1 MLSREEI
8 LSAYKEVNFPEKLF
22 DSSIKDIKNVIFFE
36 KSTQPSSA
44 KEKDTKQLSQSYVL
58 PWRLVQKNYP
68 DANNNKNTFNR
79 GVNFAPKEPLVEIK
93 VENFKLMHDKF
104 SIPIETGVIYL
115 KNNYGGIIGPFNLD
129 QLHNMY
135 KNKKVDSTF
144 EFRTIDIFSFKDS
157 DLFSFQSIKIINDE
171 KWIDSLI
178 DSPLL
183 KYSEL
188 SKNKKEEKKEVK
200 KEETKKEEPK
210 KEESKNESGDDRV
223 CRECGEKGH
232 ISYHCPKAKCYN
244 CGQYG
249 HKSFDCRKKR
259 GYQRGGRGG
268 YRSGYGGGG
277 YGKYR
282 ESNTKCYNCGKYG
295 HRSYDCDKPN
305 GKNCYICGKP
315 GHISNDC
322 PENK

>member
-22 DSSIKDIKNVIFFE
+22 DSSIKDIKNIIFFE

-44 KEKDTKQLSQSYVL
+44 KDKDTKQLSQSYFL

-79 GVNFAPKEPLVEIK
+79 GVNFAPKEPLIEIK
-93 VENFKLMHDKF
+93 VDNFKLLYDKF
-104 SIPIETGVIYL
+104 SIPVETGVIYL
-115 KNNYGGIIGPFNLD
+115 KNNYGGTNGPFNLD

-135 KNKKVDSTF
+135 KNKKLDSTF

-157 DLFSFQSIKIINDE
+157 DLFSFQSIKNINDE
-171 KWIDSLI
+171 KWVDSVI

-200 KEETKKEEPK
+200 KKIKKEEVKKEETKKEVK
-210 KEESKNESGDDRV
+210 KEEKDKKEDKKEEKKKDVQTEGKWEIVSKKKKKDNKDNKVGEEENNEIIGL
-223 CRECGEKGH
+223 
-232 ISYHCPKAKCYN
+232 KAKDSKEGN
-244 CGQYG
+244 KKGKKKKKGQFEDTNFELG
-249 HKSFDCRKKR
+249 FQIK
-259 GYQRGGRGG
+259 
-268 YRSGYGGGG
+268 
-277 YGKYR
+277 
-282 ESNTKCYNCGKYG
+282 
-295 HRSYDCDKPN
+295 
-305 GKNCYICGKP
+305 
-315 GHISNDC
+315 
-322 PENK
+322 

>member
-22 DSSIKDIKNVIFFE
+22 DSSTKDTKNIIFFE

-44 KEKDTKQLSQSYVL
+44 KDKDTKQLSQSYVL

-79 GVNFAPKEPLVEIK
+79 GVNFAPKEPLIEIK
-93 VENFKLMHDKF
+93 VDNFKLLYDKF
-104 SIPIETGVIYL
+104 SIPVETGVIYL
-115 KNNYGGIIGPFNLD
+115 KNNYGGTNGPFNLD

-135 KNKKVDSTF
+135 KNKKLDSTF

-157 DLFSFQSIKIINDE
+157 DLFSFQSIKNINDE
-171 KWIDSLI
+171 KWVDSVI

-200 KEETKKEEPK
+200 KEVKKEEVKKEETKKEVK
-210 KEESKNESGDDRV
+210 KEEKDKKEDKKEEKKKDVQTEGKWEVVSKKKKKDNKDNKGGEEENNEIIGL
-223 CRECGEKGH
+223 
-232 ISYHCPKAKCYN
+232 KAKDSKEGN
-244 CGQYG
+244 KKGKKKKKGQFEDTNFELG
-249 HKSFDCRKKR
+249 FQIK
-259 GYQRGGRGG
+259 
-268 YRSGYGGGG
+268 
-277 YGKYR
+277 
-282 ESNTKCYNCGKYG
+282 
-295 HRSYDCDKPN
+295 
-305 GKNCYICGKP
+305 
-315 GHISNDC
+315 
-322 PENK
+322 

>member
-93 VENFKLMHDKF
+93 IENFKLMYDKF
-104 SIPIETGVIYL
+104 SIPVETGVIYL

-157 DLFSFQSIKIINDE
+157 NLFSFQSIKIINDE
-171 KWIDSLI
+171 KWIDSVI

-188 SKNKKEEKKEVK
+188 SKNKKEEKKEEKKEVKKEVK
-200 KEETKKEEPK
+200 KEEIKKEEAKKDVK
-210 KEESKNESGDDRV
+210 KEEKDKKE
-223 CRECGEKGH
+223 EK
-232 ISYHCPKAKCYN
+232 KE
-244 CGQYG
+244 
-249 HKSFDCRKKR
+249 DKKEEKKKDE
-259 GYQRGGRGG
+259 QAQ
-268 YRSGYGGGG
+268 
-277 YGKYR
+277 GKW
-282 ESNTKCYNCGKYG
+282 EVVVKKKKKDNK
-295 HRSYDCDKPN
+295 
-305 GKNCYICGKP
+305 
-315 GHISNDC
+315 
-322 PENK
+322 ENKGGEEENNEIIGLKTKEPKEGNKKGKKKKKGQFEDTNFELGFQIK

>member
-22 DSSIKDIKNVIFFE
+22 DSSIKDIKNIIFFE

-44 KEKDTKQLSQSYVL
+44 KDKDTKQLSQSYVL

-79 GVNFAPKEPLVEIK
+79 GVNFAPKEPLIEIK
-93 VENFKLMHDKF
+93 VDNFKLLYDKF
-104 SIPIETGVIYL
+104 SIPVETGVIYL
-115 KNNYGGIIGPFNLD
+115 KNNYGGTNGPFNLD

-135 KNKKVDSTF
+135 KNKKLDSTF

-157 DLFSFQSIKIINDE
+157 DLFSFQSIKNINDE
-171 KWIDSLI
+171 KWVDSVI

-200 KEETKKEEPK
+200 KEVKKEEVKKEETKKEVK
-210 KEESKNESGDDRV
+210 KEEKDKKEDKKEEKKKDVQTEGKWEIVSKKKKKDNKDNKGGEEENNEIIGLKPKDSKEGNK
-223 CRECGEKGH
+223 KG
-232 ISYHCPKAKCYN
+232 KKKKK
-244 CGQYG
+244 GQFEDTNFELG
-249 HKSFDCRKKR
+249 FQIK
-259 GYQRGGRGG
+259 
-268 YRSGYGGGG
+268 
-277 YGKYR
+277 
-282 ESNTKCYNCGKYG
+282 
-295 HRSYDCDKPN
+295 
-305 GKNCYICGKP
+305 
-315 GHISNDC
+315 
-322 PENK
+322 

>member
-22 DSSIKDIKNVIFFE
+22 DSSIKDIKNIIFFE

-44 KEKDTKQLSQSYVL
+44 KDKDTKQLSQSYVL

-93 VENFKLMHDKF
+93 VDNFKLMYDKF
-104 SIPIETGVIYL
+104 SIPVETGVIYL
-115 KNNYGGIIGPFNLD
+115 KNNYGGTIGPFNLD

-135 KNKKVDSTF
+135 KNKKFDSTF

-157 DLFSFQSIKIINDE
+157 DLFSFQSIKNINDE
-171 KWIDSLI
+171 KWVDSVI

-188 SKNKKEEKKEVK
+188 SKNKKEEIKEEKKEVKKEVK
-200 KEETKKEEPK
+200 KEEIKKEEAKKDVK
-210 KEESKNESGDDRV
+210 KEEKDKKE
-223 CRECGEKGH
+223 EK
-232 ISYHCPKAKCYN
+232 KE
-244 CGQYG
+244 
-249 HKSFDCRKKR
+249 DKKEEKKKDE
-259 GYQRGGRGG
+259 QAQ
-268 YRSGYGGGG
+268 
-277 YGKYR
+277 GKW
-282 ESNTKCYNCGKYG
+282 EVVVKKKKKDNK
-295 HRSYDCDKPN
+295 
-305 GKNCYICGKP
+305 
-315 GHISNDC
+315 
-322 PENK
+322 ENKGGEEENNEIIGLKTKEPKEGNKKGKKKKKGQFEDTNFELGFQIK

>member
-22 DSSIKDIKNVIFFE
+22 DSSIKDIKNIIFFE

-93 VENFKLMHDKF
+93 VDNFKLMYDKF
-104 SIPIETGVIYL
+104 SIPVETGVIYL

-144 EFRTIDIFSFKDS
+144 EFRTIDIFSFKDA
-157 DLFSFQSIKIINDE
+157 DLFSFQSIKNINDE
-171 KWIDSLI
+171 KWIDSVI

-183 KYSEL
+183 KYSEI
-188 SKNKKEEKKEVK
+188 SKNNKEEKKEVK
-200 KEETKKEEPK
+200 KEETKKEETK
-210 KEESKNESGDDRV
+210 KEEIKKEETKKEETKKDVKKEEKDKKEDKKEDKKDEKKKDEQAQGKWEVVSK
-223 CRECGEKGH
+223 
-232 ISYHCPKAKCYN
+232 
-244 CGQYG
+244 
-249 HKSFDCRKKR
+249 KK
-259 GYQRGGRGG
+259 
-268 YRSGYGGGG
+268 
-277 YGKYR
+277 K
-282 ESNTKCYNCGKYG
+282 K
-295 HRSYDCDKPN
+295 
-305 GKNCYICGKP
+305 
-315 GHISNDC
+315 
-322 PENK
+322 ENKENKGGEEVNNEIIGLKPKDSKEGNKKGKKKKKGQFEDTNFELGFQIK

>member
-22 DSSIKDIKNVIFFE
+22 DSSIKDIKNIIFFE

-44 KEKDTKQLSQSYVL
+44 KDKDTKQLSQSYVL

-93 VENFKLMHDKF
+93 VDNFKLMYDKF
-104 SIPIETGVIYL
+104 SIPVETGVIYL
-115 KNNYGGIIGPFNLD
+115 KNNYGGTIGPFNLD

-135 KNKKVDSTF
+135 KNKKFDSTF

-157 DLFSFQSIKIINDE
+157 DLFSFQSIKNINDE
-171 KWIDSLI
+171 KWVDSVI

-188 SKNKKEEKKEVK
+188 SKNKKEEKKEEKKEVKKEVK
-200 KEETKKEEPK
+200 KEEIKKEEAKKDVK
-210 KEESKNESGDDRV
+210 KEEKDKKE
-223 CRECGEKGH
+223 EK
-232 ISYHCPKAKCYN
+232 KE
-244 CGQYG
+244 
-249 HKSFDCRKKR
+249 DKKEDKKEEKKKDE
-259 GYQRGGRGG
+259 QAQ
-268 YRSGYGGGG
+268 
-277 YGKYR
+277 GKW
-282 ESNTKCYNCGKYG
+282 EVVVKKKKKDNK
-295 HRSYDCDKPN
+295 
-305 GKNCYICGKP
+305 
-315 GHISNDC
+315 
-322 PENK
+322 ENKGGEEENNEIIGLKTKEPKEGNKKGKKKKKGQFEDTNFELGFQIK

>member
-22 DSSIKDIKNVIFFE
+22 DSSIKDIKNIIFFE

-44 KEKDTKQLSQSYVL
+44 KDKDTKQLSQSYVL

-93 VENFKLMHDKF
+93 VDNFKLMYDKF
-104 SIPIETGVIYL
+104 SIPVETGVIYL
-115 KNNYGGIIGPFNLD
+115 KNNYGGTIGPFNLD

-135 KNKKVDSTF
+135 KNKKFDSTF

-157 DLFSFQSIKIINDE
+157 DLFSFQSIKNINDE
-171 KWIDSLI
+171 KWVDSVI

-188 SKNKKEEKKEVK
+188 SKNKKEEKKEEKKEVKKEVK
-200 KEETKKEEPK
+200 KEEIKKEEAKKDVK
-210 KEESKNESGDDRV
+210 KEEKDKKE
-223 CRECGEKGH
+223 EK
-232 ISYHCPKAKCYN
+232 KE
-244 CGQYG
+244 
-249 HKSFDCRKKR
+249 DKKEDKKEEKKKDE
-259 GYQRGGRGG
+259 QAQ
-268 YRSGYGGGG
+268 
-277 YGKYR
+277 GKW
-282 ESNTKCYNCGKYG
+282 EVVVKK
-295 HRSYDCDKPN
+295 K
-305 GKNCYICGKP
+305 KK
-315 GHISNDC
+315 
-322 PENK
+322 ENKENKGGEEENNEIIGLKTKEPKEGNKKGKKKKKGQFEDTNFELGFQIK

>member
-22 DSSIKDIKNVIFFE
+22 DSSIKDIKNIIFFE

-44 KEKDTKQLSQSYVL
+44 KDKDTKQLSQSYVL

-93 VENFKLMHDKF
+93 VDNFKLMYDKF
-104 SIPIETGVIYL
+104 SIPVETGVIYL
-115 KNNYGGIIGPFNLD
+115 KNNYGGTIGPFNLD

-135 KNKKVDSTF
+135 KNKKFDSTF

-157 DLFSFQSIKIINDE
+157 DLFSFQSIKNINDE
-171 KWIDSLI
+171 KWVDSVI

-188 SKNKKEEKKEVK
+188 SKNKKEEKKEEKKEVKKEVK
-200 KEETKKEEPK
+200 KEEIKKEEAKKDVK
-210 KEESKNESGDDRV
+210 KEEKDKKE
-223 CRECGEKGH
+223 EK
-232 ISYHCPKAKCYN
+232 KEE
-244 CGQYG
+244 
-249 HKSFDCRKKR
+249 KKEDKKEEKKKDE
-259 GYQRGGRGG
+259 QAQ
-268 YRSGYGGGG
+268 
-277 YGKYR
+277 GKW
-282 ESNTKCYNCGKYG
+282 EVVVKKKKKDNK
-295 HRSYDCDKPN
+295 
-305 GKNCYICGKP
+305 
-315 GHISNDC
+315 
-322 PENK
+322 ENKGGEEENNEIIGLKTKEPKEGNKKGKKKKKGQFEDTNFELGFQIK

>member
-22 DSSIKDIKNVIFFE
+22 DSSIKDIKNIIFFE

-44 KEKDTKQLSQSYVL
+44 KDKDTKQLSQSYVL

-93 VENFKLMHDKF
+93 VDNFKLMYDKF
-104 SIPIETGVIYL
+104 SIPVETGVIYL
-115 KNNYGGIIGPFNLD
+115 KNNYGGTIGPFNLD

-135 KNKKVDSTF
+135 KNKKFDSTF

-157 DLFSFQSIKIINDE
+157 DLFSFQSIKNINDE
-171 KWIDSLI
+171 KWVDSVI

-188 SKNKKEEKKEVK
+188 SKNKKEEKREEKKEVKKEVK
-200 KEETKKEEPK
+200 KEEIKKEEVKKDVK
-210 KEESKNESGDDRV
+210 KEEKDKKE
-223 CRECGEKGH
+223 EK
-232 ISYHCPKAKCYN
+232 KE
-244 CGQYG
+244 
-249 HKSFDCRKKR
+249 DKKEEKKKDE
-259 GYQRGGRGG
+259 QAQ
-268 YRSGYGGGG
+268 
-277 YGKYR
+277 GKW
-282 ESNTKCYNCGKYG
+282 EVVVKKKKKDNK
-295 HRSYDCDKPN
+295 
-305 GKNCYICGKP
+305 
-315 GHISNDC
+315 
-322 PENK
+322 ENKGGEEENNEIIGLKTKEPKEGNKKGKKKKKGQFEDTNFELGFQIK

>member
-22 DSSIKDIKNVIFFE
+22 DSSIKDIKNIIFFE

-44 KEKDTKQLSQSYVL
+44 KDKDTKQLSQSYVL

-93 VENFKLMHDKF
+93 VDNFKLMYDKF
-104 SIPIETGVIYL
+104 SIPVETGVIYL
-115 KNNYGGIIGPFNLD
+115 KNNYGGTIGPFNLD

-135 KNKKVDSTF
+135 KNKKFDSTF

-157 DLFSFQSIKIINDE
+157 DLFSFQSIKNINDE
-171 KWIDSLI
+171 KWVDSVI

-188 SKNKKEEKKEVK
+188 SKNKKEEKKEEKKEVKKEVK
-200 KEETKKEEPK
+200 KEEIKKEEAKKDVK
-210 KEESKNESGDDRV
+210 KEEKDKKE
-223 CRECGEKGH
+223 EK
-232 ISYHCPKAKCYN
+232 KE
-244 CGQYG
+244 
-249 HKSFDCRKKR
+249 DKKEEKKKDE
-259 GYQRGGRGG
+259 QAQ
-268 YRSGYGGGG
+268 
-277 YGKYR
+277 GKW
-282 ESNTKCYNCGKYG
+282 EVVVKKKKKDNK
-295 HRSYDCDKPN
+295 
-305 GKNCYICGKP
+305 
-315 GHISNDC
+315 
-322 PENK
+322 ENKGGEEENNEIIGLKTKEPKEGNKKGKKKKKGQFEDTNFELGFQIK

>member
-8 LSAYKEVNFPEKLF
+8 LSAYKAVNFPEKLF

-93 VENFKLMHDKF
+93 VENFKLMYDKF
-104 SIPIETGVIYL
+104 SIPVETGVIYL

-144 EFRTIDIFSFKDS
+144 EFRTIDIFSFKDA
-157 DLFSFQSIKIINDE
+157 DLFSFQSIKNINDE
-171 KWIDSLI
+171 KWIDSVI

-200 KEETKKEEPK
+200 KEEIKKEEPK
-210 KEESKNESGDDRV
+210 KEEPKKEETKKDVKKEEKDKKEDKKEDKKDEKKKDEQAQGKWEVVSK
-223 CRECGEKGH
+223 
-232 ISYHCPKAKCYN
+232 
-244 CGQYG
+244 
-249 HKSFDCRKKR
+249 KK
-259 GYQRGGRGG
+259 
-268 YRSGYGGGG
+268 
-277 YGKYR
+277 K
-282 ESNTKCYNCGKYG
+282 K
-295 HRSYDCDKPN
+295 
-305 GKNCYICGKP
+305 
-315 GHISNDC
+315 
-322 PENK
+322 ENKENKGGEEVNNEIIGLKPKDSKEGNKKGKKKKKGQFEDTNFELGFQIK

>member
-22 DSSIKDIKNVIFFE
+22 DSSIKDIKNIIFFE

-44 KEKDTKQLSQSYVL
+44 KDKDTKQLSQSYVL

-93 VENFKLMHDKF
+93 VDNFKLMYDKF
-104 SIPIETGVIYL
+104 SIPVETGVIYL
-115 KNNYGGIIGPFNLD
+115 KNNYGGTIGPFNLD

-157 DLFSFQSIKIINDE
+157 DLFSFQSIKNINDE
-171 KWIDSLI
+171 KWVDSVI

-188 SKNKKEEKKEVK
+188 SKNKKEEKREEKKEVKKEVK
-200 KEETKKEEPK
+200 KEEIKKEEAKKDVK
-210 KEESKNESGDDRV
+210 KEEKDKKE
-223 CRECGEKGH
+223 EK
-232 ISYHCPKAKCYN
+232 KEE
-244 CGQYG
+244 
-249 HKSFDCRKKR
+249 KKEDKKEEKKKDE
-259 GYQRGGRGG
+259 QAQ
-268 YRSGYGGGG
+268 
-277 YGKYR
+277 GKW
-282 ESNTKCYNCGKYG
+282 EVVVKKKKKDNK
-295 HRSYDCDKPN
+295 
-305 GKNCYICGKP
+305 
-315 GHISNDC
+315 
-322 PENK
+322 ENKGGEEENNEIIGLKTKEPKEGNKKGKKKKKGQFEDTNFELGFQIK

>member
-22 DSSIKDIKNVIFFE
+22 DSSIKDIKNIIFFE

-44 KEKDTKQLSQSYVL
+44 KDKDTKQLSQSYVL

-93 VENFKLMHDKF
+93 VDNFKLMYDKF
-104 SIPIETGVIYL
+104 SIPVETGVIYL
-115 KNNYGGIIGPFNLD
+115 KNNYGGTIGPFNLD

-135 KNKKVDSTF
+135 KNKKFDSTF

-157 DLFSFQSIKIINDE
+157 DLFSFQSIKNINDE
-171 KWIDSLI
+171 KWVDSVI

-200 KEETKKEEPK
+200 KEVKKEEIK
-210 KEESKNESGDDRV
+210 KEEAKKDVKKE
-223 CRECGEKGH
+223 EK
-232 ISYHCPKAKCYN
+232 
-244 CGQYG
+244 
-249 HKSFDCRKKR
+249 DKKEEKKEEKKEDKKEEKKKDE
-259 GYQRGGRGG
+259 QAQ
-268 YRSGYGGGG
+268 
-277 YGKYR
+277 GKW
-282 ESNTKCYNCGKYG
+282 EVVVKKKKKDNK
-295 HRSYDCDKPN
+295 
-305 GKNCYICGKP
+305 
-315 GHISNDC
+315 
-322 PENK
+322 ENKGGEEENNEIIGLKTKEPKEGNKKGKKKKKGQFEDTNFELGFQIK

>member
-93 VENFKLMHDKF
+93 VDNFKLMYDKF
-104 SIPIETGVIYL
+104 SIPVETGVIYL

-144 EFRTIDIFSFKDS
+144 EFRTIDIFSFKDA
-157 DLFSFQSIKIINDE
+157 DLFSFQSIKNINDE
-171 KWIDSLI
+171 KWIDSVI

-183 KYSEL
+183 KYSEI
-188 SKNKKEEKKEVK
+188 SKNNKEEKKEVK
-200 KEETKKEEPK
+200 KEETKKEETK
-210 KEESKNESGDDRV
+210 KEEIKKEETKKEETKKDVKKEEKDKKEDKKEDKKDEKKKDEQAQGKWEVVSK
-223 CRECGEKGH
+223 
-232 ISYHCPKAKCYN
+232 
-244 CGQYG
+244 
-249 HKSFDCRKKR
+249 KK
-259 GYQRGGRGG
+259 
-268 YRSGYGGGG
+268 
-277 YGKYR
+277 K
-282 ESNTKCYNCGKYG
+282 K
-295 HRSYDCDKPN
+295 
-305 GKNCYICGKP
+305 
-315 GHISNDC
+315 
-322 PENK
+322 ENKENKGGEEVNNEIIGLKPKDSKEGNKKGKKKKKGQFEDTNFELGFQIK

>member
-22 DSSIKDIKNVIFFE
+22 DSSIKDIKNIIFFE

-44 KEKDTKQLSQSYVL
+44 KDKDTKQLSQSYVL

-93 VENFKLMHDKF
+93 VDNFKLMYDKF
-104 SIPIETGVIYL
+104 SIPVETGVIYL
-115 KNNYGGIIGPFNLD
+115 KNNYGGTIGPFNLD

-135 KNKKVDSTF
+135 KNKKFDSTF

-157 DLFSFQSIKIINDE
+157 DLFSFQSIKNINDE
-171 KWIDSLI
+171 KWVDSVI

-188 SKNKKEEKKEVK
+188 SKNKKEEKREEKKEVKKEVK
-200 KEETKKEEPK
+200 KEEIKKEEAKKDVK
-210 KEESKNESGDDRV
+210 KEEKDKKEDKKEDKKK
-223 CRECGEKGH
+223 EK
-232 ISYHCPKAKCYN
+232 
-244 CGQYG
+244 
-249 HKSFDCRKKR
+249 KKDE
-259 GYQRGGRGG
+259 QTQ
-268 YRSGYGGGG
+268 
-277 YGKYR
+277 GKW
-282 ESNTKCYNCGKYG
+282 EVVVKKKKKDNK
-295 HRSYDCDKPN
+295 
-305 GKNCYICGKP
+305 
-315 GHISNDC
+315 
-322 PENK
+322 ENKGGEEENNEIIGLKTKEPKEGNKKGKKKKKGQFEDTNFELGFQIK